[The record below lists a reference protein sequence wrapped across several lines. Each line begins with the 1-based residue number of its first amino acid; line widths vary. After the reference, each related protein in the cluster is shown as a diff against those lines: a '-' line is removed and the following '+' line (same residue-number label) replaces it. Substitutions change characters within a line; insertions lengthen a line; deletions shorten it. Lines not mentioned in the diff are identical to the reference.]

1 MKTLFALLT
10 ATLLL
15 NGCTLNDPLLE
26 NNFDREE
33 TLEKDLAAEESSV
46 VEINS

>member
-1 MKTLFALLT
+1 MKTLFALLI
-10 ATLLL
+10 AALLL
-15 NGCTLNDPLLE
+15 NGCALNDPLLE

>member
-15 NGCTLNDPLLE
+15 TGCTFNDSLLE
-26 NNFDREE
+26 NNFDREG
-33 TLEKDLAAEESSV
+33 TLEKDLAVEESSV

>member
-10 ATLLL
+10 AALLL
-15 NGCTLNDPLLE
+15 NGCALNDSLLE

-33 TLEKDLAAEESSV
+33 TLEKDLAAEESSL

>member
-1 MKTLFALLT
+1 MKTLFALLS

-15 NGCTLNDPLLE
+15 NGCDLSNPLLE
-26 NNFDREE
+26 NNFDREG
-33 TLEKDLAAEESSV
+33 TLEKDLAVEESNL

>member
-15 NGCTLNDPLLE
+15 NGCALSNPLLE
-26 NNFDREE
+26 NNFDREG
-33 TLEKDLAAEESSV
+33 TLEKDLAAEESTV
-46 VEINS
+46 GINS